1 MPCKKALFFYIIELE
16 YLKAH
21 FLFGRV
27 LAVMNNEVLILLK
40 NILFLF
46 TVILIGFSTSKLNII
61 SKNIKDAVSELII
74 KVTAPILLFTTI
86 SSKPFSARTVK
97 SVFILI
103 ASAFVGIIV
112 LLLLGY
118 ITGVLFKLKE
128 KTFYTHVFCSA
139 FGNTGF
145 LSFPLLYSIFGERG
159 VFFAAS
165 YNIMHDF
172 LAWSLGLSIITRH
185 NHEKTK
191 FGFINGNSVAVFVA
205 FIIYLIKGVLSQDS
219 KIIYERIFQTVYDAL
234 NPFGKTTI
242 YLSMFFIG
250 CLLAE
255 IPFKEMLKTVSAYVI
270 VLFKMILLP
279 LVIIYLT
286 KYLAIDNFTRLII
299 VLQTGMP
306 TAVISSVLSYK
317 YDGDSYYA
325 TRTIFVTTLFSLIT
339 IPLLVFLYY
348 HI

>member
-1 MPCKKALFFYIIELE
+1 
-16 YLKAH
+16 
-21 FLFGRV
+21 
-27 LAVMNNEVLILLK
+27 MNSEVLILLK
-40 NILFLF
+40 NLLFLF
-46 TVILIGFSTSKLNII
+46 AIIFIGFVGTKLNLF
-61 SKNIKDAVSELII
+61 SSTVKDSVSELII

-86 SSKPFSARTVK
+86 SSQHFSGQTVTD
-97 SVFILI
+97 VFTLI
-103 ASAFVGIIV
+103 ISAFIGIMI

-118 ITGVLFKLKE
+118 ITAYLFRLEK
-128 KTFYTHVFCSA
+128 KTFYTHIFCST

-145 LSFPLLYSIFGERG
+145 LSYPLLYSIFGEKG

-185 NHEKTK
+185 NHKRIK
-191 FGFINGNSVAVFVA
+191 YGFVNANSIAVLLA
-205 FIIYLIKGVLSQDS
+205 FIVYLIKGILPGGIKSSYEKVFLS
-219 KIIYERIFQTVYDAL
+219 IYDAL

-255 IPFKEMLKTVSAYVI
+255 VSFKETLKTFSAYAI
-270 VLFKMILLP
+270 ILFKMILLP
-279 LVIIYLT
+279 LGIMYLT
-286 KYLAIDNFTRLII
+286 KYLPISNFTRLII

-306 TAVISSVLSYK
+306 TAIISSVLSYR
-317 YDGDSYYA
+317 YDGDSHYA
-325 TRTIFVTTLFSLIT
+325 TRTIFITTIFSLIT

-348 HI
+348 RI

>member
-1 MPCKKALFFYIIELE
+1 
-16 YLKAH
+16 
-21 FLFGRV
+21 
-27 LAVMNNEVLILLK
+27 MNDEVLILLK
-40 NILFLF
+40 NLLFLF
-46 TVILIGFSTSKLNII
+46 AIIFIGFMGTKLNLF
-61 SKNIKDAVSELII
+61 SNTVKDSVSELIV

-86 SSKPFSARTVK
+86 SSKPYSSQVVK
-97 SVFILI
+97 NVFILI
-103 ASAFVGIIV
+103 LSAFVGIMI

-118 ITGVLFKLKE
+118 ITGSLFKLQG
-128 KTFYTHVFCSA
+128 KTFYTHIFCSA

-145 LSFPLLYSIFGERG
+145 LSFPLLYSIFGEKG

-172 LAWSLGLSIITRH
+172 LAWSLGLSIISRH
-185 NHEKTK
+185 NREKTK
-191 FGFINGNSVAVFVA
+191 FGFVNANSIAVFVA
-205 FIIYLIKGVLSQDS
+205 FIIYLIKGILPYDIKSSYDKVFLT
-219 KIIYERIFQTVYDAL
+219 IYDAL

-255 IPFKEMLKTVSAYVI
+255 VSFKETLKTSSAYAI
-270 VLFKMILLP
+270 TLFKMVLLP
-279 LVIIYLT
+279 LGIMYLT
-286 KYLAIDNFTRLII
+286 KYLSIDNFTRLII

-306 TAVISSVLSYK
+306 TAITSSVLSYR
-317 YDGDSYYA
+317 YDGDSHYA
-325 TRTIFVTTLFSLIT
+325 TRTIFITTIFSLIT